1 MPQTSKTFLKE
12 HRVCRRV
19 CVAAVLAFA
28 AATAVYAQP
37 PEGVS
42 SVLAERDSAATIAR
56 SMAWSDSIQ
65 SLHELIVTT
74 RRPWEPTEIIP
85 VQTLAGEELRRL
97 SSNSVADALRYFS
110 GVQVKDYGGVGGI
123 KTVNIRSMGTNH
135 TGVVYDGVA
144 LGNAQNGQIDLGQ
157 FSLDNMEAL
166 SLYNGQ
172 KSQILQPARDFGNA
186 GTIYMR
192 TAVPQ
197 FKGNETY
204 HARAAVR
211 TGSFDLINPSALVQ
225 LKLSRRVSASLSAEW
240 LNSSGK
246 YKFRYRRVNPAGE
259 VAYDTTATRQN
270 GDINATRLEASVFGK
285 TSHGNWMAKAYNYNS
300 ERGIPGA
307 IVNNVWRRGERIW
320 DTNSFIQG
328 HWRATYGRWTTL
340 ANAKYA
346 FYRTHYVN
354 NDDKQIKVDNL
365 YRQREVYVST
375 ANQYDIIPGKWEVS
389 ASYDFMFNSLDADVY
404 DFVRPERYSNLLS
417 AATAV
422 TLGRFK
428 GQASALATFVRDML
442 EEVQDPPTKHVFTP
456 AVYASYAFVDC
467 KTERGSDMLSL
478 RAFYKRSFRMPT
490 FNDLYYADMGNS
502 KLNPERV
509 TQYNVGIVYDH
520 ARRHSLL
527 SSIKFSA
534 DGYYNKVHDK
544 IVAYPKGQQFRWT
557 MLNLGL
563 VDIRG
568 VDISAA
574 ATVTPRRD
582 MDITLR
588 LQYTW
593 QRAIDITNPEDNY
606 YRDQIPYIP
615 HHSGSAIANI
625 AWRRWNLNYSFI
637 YVGERYNQ
645 QENIRYNY
653 TQPWYTSDVSLTRD
667 FTLGKVGL
675 RATVEVN
682 NLLSQDYDVIINYPM
697 PKRNYRFTLTVT
709 I

>member
-37 PEGVS
+37 PEGAS

-197 FKGNETY
+197 FKDDETY

-428 GQASALATFVRDML
+428 GQASALVTFVRDML
-442 EEVQDPPTKHVFTP
+442 EDVQDPPTKHVFTP